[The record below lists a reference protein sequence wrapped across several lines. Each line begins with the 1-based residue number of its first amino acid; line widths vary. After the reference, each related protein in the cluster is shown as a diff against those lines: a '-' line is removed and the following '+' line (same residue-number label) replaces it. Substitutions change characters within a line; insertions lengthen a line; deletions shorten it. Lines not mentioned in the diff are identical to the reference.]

1 MTDEQ
6 IKNMVSD
13 IVNTVDYDIWK
24 DIFSPE
30 PEDPEWSQNLIDEL
44 ILVAKK
50 HIDDE

>member
-24 DIFSPE
+24 DIFSVE

-44 ILVAKK
+44 IRVAKK